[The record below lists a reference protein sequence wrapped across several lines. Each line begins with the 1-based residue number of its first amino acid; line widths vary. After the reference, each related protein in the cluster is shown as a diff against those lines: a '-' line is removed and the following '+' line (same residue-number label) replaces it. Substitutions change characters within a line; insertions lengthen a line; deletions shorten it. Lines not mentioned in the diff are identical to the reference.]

1 MSDKKTDKPKKKRTS
16 RRRKSAD
23 LAMRYYFIG
32 IAQQR
37 YSDRKTQLF
46 DDYDYDRISHKGY
59 QELLEE
65 ARKEFQAEMKR
76 IEKM

>member
-1 MSDKKTDKPKKKRTS
+1 
-16 RRRKSAD
+16 
-23 LAMRYYFIG
+23 MRYYFIG

-46 DDYDYDRISHKGY
+46 DDYDYDRISHKDY